1 MNEKFTL
8 TGGARI
14 GSSNATYP
22 FANLY
27 VDKEILKLNA
37 SIIGNLIFE
46 PKDIISIEPYV
57 SIPLIGQ
64 GIKINHRVE
73 KYNSKVIF
81 WTFKRPKF

>member
-22 FANLY
+22 FADLY

-46 PKDIISIEPYV
+46 AKDIISIVDMQTKSGDLVKRHFYNY
-57 SIPLIGQ
+57 IG
-64 GIKINHRVE
+64 
-73 KYNSKVIF
+73 Y
-81 WTFKRPKF
+81 